1 MTIALLTGFSIGILG
16 SFHCVGMCGP
26 IALSLPVYDVVSWK
40 KILFITLYNVGR
52 VFAYAILGMLFGLLG
67 LQFFISG
74 YQQIL
79 SISLGLLILL
89 LLFSSKISSYKLPLL
104 NKFSSFI
111 KKILGYLLKNE
122 KKFYTYIAIG
132 FLNGFLPCGLVYVA
146 IAGAVAAGNILNSSL
161 FMMAFGLGT
170 FPIMFAVTILG
181 KYISLQWR
189 NSMRR
194 AVPVFVGV
202 MAVLLILRGLDLGIP
217 YLSPEMK
224 STAKGTQSCCHK
236 E

>member
-89 LLFSSKISSYKLPLL
+89 LLFSSKISSYKLPLIK
-104 NKFSSFI
+104 KFSSFI